1 FAERMR
7 TITNEQRL
15 QFLAKARQKKSAPEA
30 VVTDPLS
37 QLAVEDEAAK
47 GGKRKRKAETG
58 RVTVPIPNK
67 GEVSTAG
74 CGVKE
79 VQPSPKK
86 HKGLPA
92 PKWSTMGLLSGPNAP
107 SGILGGGDK
116 DAPAAGDDLGVIQ
129 PSSSQ
134 TA

>member
-1 FAERMR
+1 M
-7 TITNEQRL
+7 
-15 QFLAKARQKKSAPEA
+15 
-30 VVTDPLS
+30 
-37 QLAVEDEAAK
+37 AVEDEAAK

-67 GEVSTAG
+67 GETSTTG
-74 CGVKE
+74 GGVKE

-92 PKWSTMGLLSGPNAP
+92 PQGRTMGLLSGPVAP

-116 DAPAAGDDLGVIQ
+116 DVPATGDGLGVIP

-134 TA
+134 TAPA